1 MTSLVLHDA
10 DHVTM
15 AVQAQSDR
23 SWIRA
28 ASLRYQSRQLERY
41 LQRTCAPFNHILT
54 LTDYDREAYRTLG
67 IDNVHAL
74 AVPLPD
80 LPAAA
85 PALDGDTLVFLGSVD
100 YLPNR
105 HALSWFLRE
114 VFPLVTRSFP
124 RARLRV
130 IGGGNPAGEPSIP
143 LCSQV
148 DWIGRNTAEEFER
161 QFVDV
166 AIGIAPV
173 WLGTGV
179 KVKVLDM
186 VWRGLPVVST
196 TVASRGTPVER
207 GAGLIADSAESF
219 AAAVCE
225 LLGSREHRLA
235 LQAAGRDLLRQYHV
249 GPSSRARVRAAILGG
264 DLNS

>member
-1 MTSLVLHDA
+1 
-10 DHVTM
+10 
-15 AVQAQSDR
+15 
-23 SWIRA
+23 
-28 ASLRYQSRQLERY
+28 
-41 LQRTCAPFNHILT
+41 
-54 LTDYDREAYRTLG
+54 
-67 IDNVHAL
+67 
-74 AVPLPD
+74 
-80 LPAAA
+80 
-85 PALDGDTLVFLGSVD
+85 
-100 YLPNR
+100 
-105 HALSWFLRE
+105 
-114 VFPLVTRSFP
+114 
-124 RARLRV
+124 V